1 MFSIINVVF
10 IHLYLLFRRQNYI
23 FYLKPPNYLR
33 FFLFLLLVYGKRPV
47 SKVSVILPNV
57 VSQYVL
63 NEVYHMLPY
72 AKKVYYNVIGIE
84 YIGIIIKKKEKKFA
98 IWIFLSI
105 FAEKYCDMAKYINP
119 FTDVG
124 FKRIFGQ
131 ELSKPLLLDFLN
143 SLFEGEKHIVNLT
156 FLDKEQPALFE
167 EDRSLIYDIYC
178 ETDEGEKIIV
188 EMQNKSQP
196 FFKNRSI
203 YYVSE
208 SIARQGERGS
218 SWNYEIDSVY
228 LVAFLNFSPL
238 DFKKQFRT
246 DVVLA
251 EKDTKEQFSD
261 KLRMIYLQL
270 PLFKKEADECENQVE
285 RWIYLLKNM
294 ETLNRLPWAAQSAVF
309 KKLESIADVSAMT
322 RAERLQYDEALKK
335 YRDTISV
342 FEGVRME
349 GRKEG
354 IVANARKMKS
364 YGFTLEMISDIT
376 GLTMEEVRDL

>member
-1 MFSIINVVF
+1 
-10 IHLYLLFRRQNYI
+10 
-23 FYLKPPNYLR
+23 
-33 FFLFLLLVYGKRPV
+33 
-47 SKVSVILPNV
+47 
-57 VSQYVL
+57 
-63 NEVYHMLPY
+63 
-72 AKKVYYNVIGIE
+72 
-84 YIGIIIKKKEKKFA
+84 
-98 IWIFLSI
+98 
-105 FAEKYCDMAKYINP
+105 MAKYINP

-143 SLFEGEKHIVNLT
+143 SLFEGEKHIANLT

-178 ETDEGEKIIV
+178 ETDDGEKIIV

-218 SWNYEIDSVY
+218 AWNYAIDSVY
-228 LVAFLNFSPL
+228 LVAFLNFSPI

-251 EKDTKEQFSD
+251 EKGTKEQFSD
-261 KLRMIYLQL
+261 KLRMIFLQL
-270 PLFKKEADECENQVE
+270 PLFTKEADECENQVE

-309 KKLESIADVSAMT
+309 QKLESIADVSGMT

-349 GRKEG
+349 GNTEG
-354 IVANARKMKS
+354 RANEKKATIRRLLAS
-364 YGFTLEMISDIT
+364 GASVDIISIAT
-376 GLTMEEVRDL
+376 GLSEADVRLLIDEISKE

>member
-1 MFSIINVVF
+1 
-10 IHLYLLFRRQNYI
+10 
-23 FYLKPPNYLR
+23 
-33 FFLFLLLVYGKRPV
+33 
-47 SKVSVILPNV
+47 
-57 VSQYVL
+57 
-63 NEVYHMLPY
+63 
-72 AKKVYYNVIGIE
+72 
-84 YIGIIIKKKEKKFA
+84 
-98 IWIFLSI
+98 
-105 FAEKYCDMAKYINP
+105 MAKYINP
-119 FTDVG
+119 FTDFG

-178 ETDEGEKIIV
+178 ETDDGEKIIV

-218 SWNYEIDSVY
+218 AWNYAIDSVY

-251 EKDTKEQFSD
+251 EKGTAEQFSD
-261 KLRMIYLQL
+261 KLRMIFLQL
-270 PLFKKEADECENQVE
+270 PLFTKEADECENQVE

-309 KKLESIADVSAMT
+309 QKLESIADVSGMT

-342 FEGVRME
+342 FEGVRLEGLAEGRME
-349 GRKEG
+349 GRMEGRANEKKETIQRLLASG
-354 IVANARKMKS
+354 ASVDI
-364 YGFTLEMISDIT
+364 ISIAT
-376 GLTMEEVRDL
+376 GMPEVDVRHIIDEISKE

>member
-1 MFSIINVVF
+1 M
-10 IHLYLLFRRQNYI
+10 
-23 FYLKPPNYLR
+23 
-33 FFLFLLLVYGKRPV
+33 
-47 SKVSVILPNV
+47 
-57 VSQYVL
+57 
-63 NEVYHMLPY
+63 
-72 AKKVYYNVIGIE
+72 
-84 YIGIIIKKKEKKFA
+84 KKFA

-143 SLFEGEKHIVNLT
+143 SLFEGEKHIANLT

-178 ETDEGEKIIV
+178 ETDDGEKIIV

-203 YYVSE
+203 YYISE

-218 SWNYEIDSVY
+218 AWNYAIDSVY

-251 EKDTKEQFSD
+251 EKGTTEQFSD
-261 KLRMIYLQL
+261 KLRMIFLQL
-270 PLFKKEADECENQVE
+270 PLFTKEADECENQVE

-309 KKLESIADVSAMT
+309 QKLESIADVSGMT

-354 IVANARKMKS
+354 RKEGIIANARKMKS
-364 YGFTLEMISDIT
+364 YGFTLEMIADIT
-376 GLTMEEVRDL
+376 GLTIEEVRDL